1 MLRIARVATLKECAA
16 LEPLQREVW
25 SGHLVLAAPHMFA
38 SITCGGI
45 LVGAYDG
52 AQPVGFCYGF
62 PARKRWNVWL
72 HSHMLAVL
80 PAYRG
85 QDLGFQLKVA
95 QRQAALEDEYSVV
108 SWTFDPLQYVNARLN
123 LARLGAV
130 GTAYLVDYYGPM
142 EDPLNRGLP
151 TDRILLEWSI
161 ASPAVAERIARSSA
175 GPEPV
180 GLPVINRV
188 AAERT
193 GGLACATPDLSL
205 THPEV
210 LMRIP
215 TEFAALRNRDP
226 GLAREWRLKTRQAFS
241 HYLGTGY
248 RAVDLFP
255 GRETC
260 AYLLEKGRSG

>member
-1 MLRIARVATLKECAA
+1 MLRIARVTTLQECAA

-25 SGHLVLAAPHMFA
+25 SGHLVLAAPHLFA

-45 LVGAYDG
+45 IVAAYDG
-52 AQPVGFCYGF
+52 ERPVGFCYGF
-62 PARKRWNVWL
+62 PARKRWSVWL

-80 PAYRG
+80 PPYRG
-85 QDLGFQLKVA
+85 RDLGFGLKLA

-142 EDPLNRGLP
+142 DDPMNRGLP
-151 TDRILLEWSI
+151 TDRILLEWSV
-161 ASPAVAERIARSSA
+161 ASAAVAERIARPSA

-180 GLPVINRV
+180 GVAVINRITPERAGNLQC
-188 AAERT
+188 AA
-193 GGLACATPDLSL
+193 PDLSL
-205 THPEV
+205 THPQ
-210 LMRIP
+210 LLLRIP
-215 TEFAALRNRDP
+215 TDFAALRGRDP
-226 GLAREWRLKTRQAFS
+226 GLARDWRLKTRQAFS
-241 HYLGTGY
+241 HYLGTRY

-255 GRETC
+255 GRDTC
-260 AYLLEKGRSG
+260 TYLLEKA

>member
-1 MLRIARVATLKECAA
+1 MLQIARVNTLKGCAA

-38 SITCGGI
+38 AVTCGGI
-45 LVGAYDG
+45 LVAAYDG
-52 AQPVGFCYGF
+52 EQPVGFCYGF

-85 QDLGFQLKVA
+85 RDLGFQLKVA

-130 GTAYLVDYYGPM
+130 GTSYLVDYYGPM

-161 ASPAVAERIARSSA
+161 ASSAVAERIARSSA

-180 GLPVINRV
+180 GVPVINQIT
-188 AAERT
+188 AERT
-193 GGLACATPDLSL
+193 GVLRCADPDLNL
-205 THPEV
+205 TQSP
-210 LMRIP
+210 LLLRIP

-226 GLAREWRLKTRQAFS
+226 GLARDWRIKTRLAFS
-241 HYLGTGY
+241 HYLGLRY

-255 GRETC
+255 GKDTC
-260 AYLLEKGRSG
+260 TYLLEKG

>member
-1 MLRIARVATLKECAA
+1 MLQIARVATLKDCAA

-45 LVGAYDG
+45 IVAAHDG
-52 AQPVGFCYGF
+52 PQPVGFCYGF

-80 PAYRG
+80 PPYRG
-85 QDLGFQLKVA
+85 QDLGFQLKLA

-130 GTAYLVDYYGPM
+130 GTGYLVDYYGPM
-142 EDPLNRGLP
+142 EDPMNRGLP

-180 GLPVINRV
+180 GLPVINRITK
-188 AAERT
+188 ERS
-193 GGLACATPDLSL
+193 ATLKCEAPDLSL
-205 THPEV
+205 TNPQI
-210 LMRIP
+210 LLRIP
-215 TEFAALRNRDP
+215 TEFAALRNRDRE
-226 GLAREWRLKTRQAFS
+226 LARDWRLKTRLAFS
-241 HYLGTGY
+241 HYLSSGY
-248 RAVDLFP
+248 RAVDLVS
-255 GRETC
+255 GRDTC
-260 AYLLEKGRSG
+260 TYLLEKA